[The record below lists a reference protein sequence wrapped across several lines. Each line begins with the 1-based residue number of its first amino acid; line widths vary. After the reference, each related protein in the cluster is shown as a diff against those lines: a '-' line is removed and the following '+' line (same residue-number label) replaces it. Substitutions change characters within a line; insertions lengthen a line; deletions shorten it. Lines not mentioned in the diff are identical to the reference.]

1 MESALNDVSLVIGK
15 GLTRGSLLLAIVC
28 SSLVSSLAWAQA
40 RPMPELGASDEPTP
54 SLDPLDVDPDYSF
67 LYDTRTIGLDKDG
80 KRYLFEGD
88 VVLIGGGNV
97 ITADKIQVD
106 YTTTTLV
113 AEGHV
118 VLLHQNEVFTGTRVE
133 MQWKTGDFT
142 ITNAMLT
149 ANDVRKVEE
158 VSRRIL
164 GQSPRELAYDA
175 AREDQL
181 KEIEKSKEDMKK
193 AFGASA
199 AKEPSSDQVTAYTRL
214 LERERFTRESSPP
227 MLADR
232 NPERRRRLERRRTYW
247 KKSRA
252 EATSAPLP
260 QNFYFRL
267 EGDNLQRRDGNLYRV
282 DRGSFTPCRCE
293 DDETPAW
300 GFQADEIDAQ
310 QEGYVDLH
318 HPVLTIKGIP
328 ILYLPYLKLPLK
340 AKRQSGFLMPSF
352 QSGQQKNG
360 FVYTQPVF
368 LDLGQNADATIT
380 TDLFQKRGTRVGL
393 EGRYEAR
400 KHSGFRF
407 QTEMIRDTSWLQLQ
421 SERNGLLKYHL
432 EEQPFCANAATPEE
446 RLACEK
452 QIVDNLTPPGNTW
465 RGKEEWE
472 GRYFLAPRLSIVS
485 AGKVT
490 SDHRYIEDLYLPE
503 DIVTAFANQANANAF
518 STAKARVDF
527 DGRDFYLGLGGS
539 IADNAWSTERYSGQQ
554 MPAYLNLQTRLFRL
568 LPSSW
573 VKLPIYAEVQA
584 RTITIDEFDST
595 RNLTNNIAPATADLT
610 LGDGQWN
617 RMAVLLTTPLT
628 SDSVVRVDQFTEG
641 EVRVISHEG
650 LPEKNSSIRSWR
662 TGFALNLPIDGIG
675 PLPSWIR
682 KPEGVEG
689 QSYVRHIMNWGLSL
703 SMRPSVVREGQYGE
717 LQNAGKTDLVY
728 FTSDRRTIHPDEQ
741 QPRDV
746 RDEDRMVPHQRVTL
760 STSHRWQVFDR
771 VQETLPG
778 QLEPEEDSDNAEQ
791 IRDMQR
797 QALRELMS
805 VKDQPVTSTST
816 MFRDRPDGGVD
827 WFINRYRISD
837 VNTSEPVS
845 FNISMSFDYQQEKLR
860 QEQIQKN
867 KALEEQALLATDPA
881 AAAQVRS
888 QIVNYFQLPES
899 WLGPYSSLAINW
911 RGVSLS
917 TTSTYNI
924 YKNANTSLSFGLG
937 LPTFLSTSLAMNY
950 VLEKNAELDIAQN
963 QIFFKKIKTTN
974 VGLSSGIIP
983 YISLGANLIRRQ
995 VEEEK
1000 YQYGT
1005 SYQIA
1010 YDSVSGCWGLRFVR
1024 EKDLNQNEE
1033 DANYIVQLAVIFLG
1047 NRRNADVSPGLK
1059 RQFGVGEENL

>member
-15 GLTRGSLLLAIVC
+15 GLSLRSFFVLIFFCGGLATSAVI
-28 SSLVSSLAWAQA
+28 AQS
-40 RPMPELGASDEPTP
+40 RPVPELGASDKPVPT
-54 SLDPLDVDPDYSF
+54 LDPLDVDPDYSF

-97 ITADKIQVD
+97 ITADKIQLD

-118 VLLHQNEVFTGTRVE
+118 ILLHQNEVFTGTRVE
-133 MQWKTGDFT
+133 MQWKSGDFT
-142 ITNAMLT
+142 ITDAMLT
-149 ANDVRKVEE
+149 ANDTSKVDE

-175 AREDQL
+175 AREQQL
-181 KEIEKSKEDMKK
+181 KDIQKSKDEMKR
-193 AFGASA
+193 AFGASPA
-199 AKEPSSDQVTAYTRL
+199 NEPTTDQITTYSRL
-214 LERERFTRESSPP
+214 LERERFTKESSPP

-232 NPERRRRLERRRTYW
+232 DPERRRRLERRRTYW

-252 EATSAPLP
+252 EATAVPLP
-260 QNFYFRL
+260 NTYYFRL

-300 GFQADEIDAQ
+300 GFQADRIEAQ

-368 LDLGQNADATIT
+368 LDLGQNADTTIT
-380 TDLFQKRGTRVGL
+380 TDLFQKRGTRVGV

-407 QTEMIRDTSWLQLQ
+407 QAEMIRDTSWLQLQ

-432 EEQPFCANAATPEE
+432 DEQPFCASAATPEE

-452 QIVDNLTPPGNTW
+452 QVIDILTPPGNTW
-465 RGKEEWE
+465 RGKEEWQ

-518 STAKARVDF
+518 STAKARIDF

-539 IADNAWSTERYSGQQ
+539 IGDNAWSTERYAGQQ

-568 LPSSW
+568 LPAKW
-573 VKLPIYAEVQA
+573 VKVPIYAEIQA
-584 RTITIDEFDST
+584 RTISIDEYESA
-595 RNLTNNIAPATADLT
+595 RNPLANLAPTTADLT
-610 LGDGQWN
+610 LGDGNWQ
-617 RMAVLLTTPLT
+617 RMAMLLTTPLT
-628 SDSVVRVDQFTEG
+628 SDSIVRVDQFTEG
-641 EVRVISHEG
+641 EVRVVTHNS
-650 LPEKNSSIRSWR
+650 LPEKNSTIRSWR
-662 TGFALNLPIDGIG
+662 TGFAMNLPIDGIG

-682 KPEGVEG
+682 KPEDGQG
-689 QSYVRHIMNWGLSL
+689 QSFVKHIMNWGLSL
-703 SMRPSVVREGQYGE
+703 SMRPSVVREGPYGE
-717 LQNAGKTDLVY
+717 LRNASGADLVY
-728 FTSDRRTIHPDEQ
+728 FTSDRKTISPDEQ
-741 QPRDV
+741 RDI
-746 RDEDRMVPHQRVTL
+746 RDEDRMIPHQRVTFG
-760 STSHRWQVFDR
+760 TSHRWQVFDR

-778 QLEPEEDSDNAEQ
+778 QIPPDEEAEAQ
-791 IRDMQR
+791 GQLRDMQK

-837 VNTSEPVS
+837 VNTSEPVNFS
-845 FNISMSFDYQQEKLR
+845 ISMSFDYQQEKLR
-860 QEQIQKN
+860 QEQIQRN
-867 KALEEQALLATDPA
+867 KELEDQAVLATDPA
-881 AAAQVRS
+881 EAAKSRS
-888 QIVNYFQLPES
+888 AIVNYYQLPES
-899 WLGPYSSLAINW
+899 WLGPYSNLVVNW
-911 RGVSLS
+911 RGISLA

-937 LPTFLSTSLAMNY
+937 LPAFWSTSLAMSY
-950 VLEKNAELDIAQN
+950 VVEKNAELDASQN
-963 QIFFKKIKTTN
+963 QVFFKRIKTTN
-974 VGLSSGIIP
+974 VGMSSTLIP
-983 YISLGANLIRRQ
+983 YISVGANLIRRQ
-995 VEEEK
+995 VEEDK

-1010 YDSVSGCWGLRFVR
+1010 YDSLSGCWGLRFVR

-1033 DANYIVQLAVIFLG
+1033 NANYIVQLAVIFLG

-1059 RQFGVGEENL
+1059 RQFGVDEENL

>member
-15 GLTRGSLLLAIVC
+15 GRLLRTFLLAVFC
-28 SSLVSSLAWAQA
+28 SGLAFSQAFAQT
-40 RPMPELGASDEPTP
+40 RPEPELGAADKPAP

-133 MQWKTGDFT
+133 MQWKSGDFT
-142 ITNAMLT
+142 ILDAMLT
-149 ANDVRKVEE
+149 ANDTRKVDD

-164 GQSPRELAYDA
+164 GQTPRELAYDA
-175 AREDQL
+175 AREERI
-181 KEIEKSKEDMKK
+181 KEIQKQKEAMKK
-193 AFGASA
+193 EFGASPA
-199 AKEPSSDQVTAYTRL
+199 PEPTQDQVTAYTRL

-232 NPERRRRLERRRTYW
+232 DPERRRRLERRRAYW

-252 EATSAPLP
+252 EATAVPLP
-260 QNFYFRL
+260 QSYYFRL
-267 EGDNLQRRDGNLYRV
+267 EGDVLQRRDGNQYRV
-282 DRGSFTPCRCE
+282 ERGSFTPCRCE
-293 DDETPAW
+293 EDEIPAW
-300 GFQADEIDAQ
+300 GFQADRIDAQ

-318 HPVLTIKGIP
+318 HPVLTIKGVP

-340 AKRQSGFLMPSF
+340 VKRQSGFLMPSF

-360 FVYTQPVF
+360 FVYTQPLF
-368 LDLGQNADATIT
+368 LDLAQNADVTIT

-400 KHSGFRF
+400 KNSGFRL
-407 QTEMIRDTSWLQLQ
+407 QAEMIRDTSWLQLQ
-421 SERNGLLKYHL
+421 NERYGLLKYHL
-432 EEQPFCANAATPEE
+432 EEQPYCAPDLTDEE
-446 RLACEK
+446 RATCEK
-452 QIVDNLTPPGNTW
+452 QIVDTLTPPGNTW
-465 RGKEEWE
+465 RGKEEWQ

-539 IADNAWSTERYSGQQ
+539 IGDNAWSTERYAGQQ

-568 LPSSW
+568 LPAQW
-573 VKLPIYAEVQA
+573 IKVPIYAEVQA
-584 RTITIDEFDST
+584 KTISIDEYESG
-595 RNLTNNIAPATADLT
+595 RNPVASLAPTAPELT

-617 RMAVLLTTPLT
+617 RMAMLLTTPLT
-628 SDSVVRVDQFTEG
+628 SDSIVRVDQFTEG
-641 EVRVISHEG
+641 EVRVISHDA
-650 LPEKNSSIRSWR
+650 LPEKNSTIRSWR

-675 PLPSWIR
+675 PLPRWIR
-682 KPEGVEG
+682 KPEGADG
-689 QSYVRHIMNWGLSL
+689 RSYVKHIMNWGLNL
-703 SMRPSVVREGQYGE
+703 SMRPSVVRDGPYGE
-717 LQNAGKTDLVY
+717 YKTSSGAELVY
-728 FTSDRRTIHPDEQ
+728 FTSDRKTISPDEQ
-741 QPRDV
+741 RDV
-746 RDEDRMVPHQRVTL
+746 RDEDRMIPHQRVTI

-771 VQETLPG
+771 IQETLPG
-778 QLEPEEDSDNAEQ
+778 QLPQDGGPEIQGQ
-791 IRDMQR
+791 IRDMQK

-805 VKDQPVTSTST
+805 VKDQPVSSAST

-827 WFINRYRISD
+827 WLINRYRISD
-837 VNTSEPVS
+837 VNSSEPVNFS
-845 FNISMSFDYQQEKLR
+845 MSMSFDYQQEKLR
-860 QEQIQKN
+860 QEQIKRN
-867 KALEEQALLATDPA
+867 KELEDLAVLTADA
-881 AAAQVRS
+881 AAAEEYRRQK
-888 QIVNYFQLPES
+888 VNYYALPES
-899 WLGPYSSLAINW
+899 WLGPYSSLMINW
-911 RGVSLS
+911 RGVSLV

-924 YKNANTSLSFGLG
+924 YKNANTSLTFGLG
-937 LPTFLSTSLAMNY
+937 LPTVFSTSLGVNY
-950 VLEKNAELDIAQN
+950 VVEKNAELDLNQD
-963 QIFFKKIKTTN
+963 QIFFKRIKTTN
-974 VGLSSGIIP
+974 VGLSSTLIP
-983 YISLGANLIRRQ
+983 YISLGANYIRRQ

-1010 YDSVSGCWGLRFVR
+1010 YDSLSGCWGLRFVR

-1033 DANYIVQLAVIFLG
+1033 NANYIVQLAVIFLG

-1059 RQFGVGEENL
+1059 RQLGVDEENL